1 MAAVEQRLPF
11 CACFRKGVT
20 SGDSLCI
27 RKILGTLHASIH
39 STYLLPPVMCG
50 DSFLADP
57 LFVPGQSVSH
67 AVARASLLQCKSGR
81 VTPAGTPSPRGH
93 FTLRES
99 QSLPG
104 SFRSLCH
111 LSAPCLHT
119 GSTGHLPGRVTVG
132 VICTNRRNL
141 MESGR

>member
-67 AVARASLLQCKSGR
+67 AVARACLLPCKSGR
-81 VTPAGTPSPRGH
+81 VTPAGTLSPPWSFYSERKPISTRE
-93 FTLRES
+93 FQVLVPPLRS
-99 QSLPG
+99 V
-104 SFRSLCH
+104 
-111 LSAPCLHT
+111 SAHRKHRAPAWEGNC
-119 GSTGHLPGRVTVG
+119 GRY
-132 VICTNRRNL
+132 
-141 MESGR
+141 MY